1 MGCIRRSDRPGGVL
15 TAGSRV
21 PAYRGGV
28 HTAPAQVQAVL
39 EALPRAAI
47 VQSGDEQVIAVNR
60 RFTDMFGLDAV
71 GVAHTPGAPLG
82 PVVEAVCATFAE
94 RPAWVVDTAHAIAAR
109 RIHRTAEIP
118 LKDGRIIRRDV
129 EPLYD
134 PDRNLLGSLWTAE
147 DVTEEKRRAHALE
160 RDNRTLAELAGQR
173 NEFVALASHSL
184 RTPLASVISFCELL
198 ADPVSGPL
206 TAEQREFLDA
216 VHRNARRMERV
227 ITTLMETTRMRA
239 PQLNLEFGQ
248 VDVPRMLTHAVLDR
262 IATTEAAGV
271 FVVLDAAPGPP
282 LHGDELR
289 LEHVLANLLENA
301 AKFTPPGGT
310 VTVTSAVDGDHWT
323 VDVAD
328 TGIGVPADYRE
339 EIFSGFVRA
348 PNAENGG
355 YPGTG
360 LGLAL
365 SRDIVRRHGGD
376 LFVAD
381 APGGEE
387 GGAVFTVRLPV
398 AGPGPHTGADTGAVV
413 P

>member
-1 MGCIRRSDRPGGVL
+1 MHNV
-15 TAGSRV
+15 
-21 PAYRGGV
+21 
-28 HTAPAQVQAVL
+28 PAQVQAVL

-47 VQSGDEQVIAVNR
+47 VQGGDERVIAVNR
-60 RFTDMFGLDAV
+60 RFTEMFALDAA
-71 GVAHTPGAPLG
+71 GVALDPGAPLG
-82 PVVEAVCATFAE
+82 PVVDAVRATFAE
-94 RPAWVVDTAHAIAAR
+94 GPAWTVDTAHAIAAR
-109 RIHRTAEIP
+109 RVHRAAEIR
-118 LKDGRIIRRDV
+118 LADGRTIRRDV

-134 PDRNLLGSLWTAE
+134 DARNLLGSLWTAE
-147 DVTEEKRRAHALE
+147 DVTEEKRREHALE
-160 RDNRTLAELAGQR
+160 RDNRTLAELARQR
-173 NEFVALASHSL
+173 NEFLAHASHSL

-206 TAEQREFLDA
+206 GPEQRGFLDA

-227 ITTLMETTRMRA
+227 IATLMETAVVRA
-239 PQLNLEFGQ
+239 PELSLEFGP

-262 IATTEAAGV
+262 IADTAAAGV
-271 FVVLDAAPGPP
+271 FVVLAPVPGPP

-289 LEHVLANLLENA
+289 LANVLANLLENA

-310 VTVTSAVDGDHWT
+310 VTVTSAVDGGHWT

-328 TGIGVPADYRE
+328 TGIGVPEEYRE
-339 EIFSGFVRA
+339 EIFSGFFRA

-355 YPGTG
+355 FAGTG

-376 LFVAD
+376 LTVAD
-381 APGGEE
+381 APGRE

-398 AGPGPHTGADTGAVV
+398 AGPAPGASVPGASVPDAGPRAAA